1 LCAAPAIRAA
11 GVPAF
16 PGAEGFG
23 ARAKGGRGGQVL
35 FVVNLNDSGLGS
47 LRAACETKGA
57 RMVVF
62 RVSGLIDLKSPIRVK
77 EPYLTIAGQT
87 APGWT
92 SRATT

>member
-1 LCAAPAIRAA
+1 MCAAPAIRAA